1 MLRLVTGGLQT
12 TVQDLGRMGHQRSGV
27 PVGGAMDR
35 VALRVGNLLV
45 GNAEGAAAIEASLI
59 GPAITFGQG
68 TLIAVTGGDLE
79 ATVDGA
85 ALPLWRPVHVPEGA
99 TLRFGRPVTGC
110 RPYLS
115 VAGGIDV
122 PVVFGSRSTYLR
134 ARFGGVDGRALK
146 TGDVLPLGAPTET
159 TKRIVAA
166 LIPNGR
172 MTPASWSA
180 GAALRPRYSE
190 APVIRFT
197 MGAHTE
203 ALSAEAYATLTSAP
217 FRVSSSSDRMGY
229 RLEGPALALRAPL
242 ELKSEGVA
250 FGTIQLP
257 PGGAPIIL
265 MADRQTTGGYPR
277 VGEVASVDL
286 PLIAQLKPSDRLT
299 LRAISMEEA
308 QRLYLEQEFDLAQA
322 RIGISLRHSRGSS

>member
-1 MLRLVTGGLQT
+1 MLRVVTGGLQT

-35 VALRVGNLLV
+35 VALRLGNILV
-45 GNAEGAAAIEASLI
+45 GNPEGAAAIEASLI
-59 GPAITFGQG
+59 GPAITFVQG

-79 ATVDGA
+79 ATVDGTR
-85 ALPLWRPVHVPEGA
+85 LPLWRPVHVPEGA

-110 RPYLS
+110 RAYVS

-122 PVVFGSRSTYLR
+122 PIVFGSRSTYLR

-146 TGDVLPLGAPTET
+146 TGDVLPVGTATEA
-159 TKRIVAA
+159 TKRIVGSLA
-166 LIPNGR
+166 PSGR
-172 MTPASWSA
+172 MASASWSA
-180 GAALRPRYSE
+180 GATLRPRYSD

-197 MGAHTE
+197 VGAHTD
-203 ALSAEAYATLTSAP
+203 ALSPEARATLGSAT

-229 RLEGPALALRAPL
+229 RLQGPVLDLSAPL

-277 VGEVASVDL
+277 IGEVASVDL
-286 PLIAQLKPSDRLT
+286 PLIAQLKPSDQLT
-299 LRAISMEEA
+299 LRAISIEEA
-308 QRLYLEQEFDLAQA
+308 QRLYLEQEFELAQA
-322 RIGISLRHSRGSS
+322 RIGIALRPSRGSS